1 MTDDVLPDF
10 GRSDDMV
17 LPVFDRGALAVA
29 EQEQQRQRGEPN
41 LTAPAYPPA
50 LDLGFGGPAR
60 SQMTFGENVA
70 GSFFT
75 NTLPGVIGEAAS
87 NEAARGNVQPGG
99 FQPSQLRN
107 LPSRVRQRIEA
118 ESPEDAA
125 ARREAAYQRVFDQA
139 AYDLSQS
146 RITPQSVA
154 GTVVGALADPVNVVS
169 LPANALRRG
178 AAAVAG
184 RFGPAS
190 GRVAESAIDAAV
202 TNTAIDPI
210 LQAGRIQSGG
220 QEGYNPEQTA
230 LAPVVGGA
238 AGALLR
244 GAIEAP
250 SFARME
256 AQAFGVDPARI
267 ETPQPVGT
275 EAAGAPA
282 GAAGE
287 ARIATPEAPIA
298 REGQTV
304 PDAGPV
310 QRQAEAVSPE
320 PARIE
325 APAGQPVDR
334 GAAVEADAAPAR
346 EIPAVREDAA
356 PEPPQARVEPIGEAV
371 ASIPQHRVATTAG
384 SSIEVVPVVVEA
396 SAVRASSDAGYDAS
410 IQPRDRDRAASQ
422 AQIREM
428 ASRLDPERLGF
439 SSEADRGAPI
449 VGPDGMVESGNGRV
463 MAIRQAYAAGGEAA
477 QRYRD
482 WLTRQGVDVSRFR
495 EPVIVRQRI
504 TDLTPEQRAR
514 FAVEANQAAT
524 LQMSAAERAI
534 ADARMMS
541 ADMFD
546 LLRDPSNLM
555 AAANRDFVRAF
566 VRGLPQTEQGS
577 LVDAGGILSQEGAS
591 RVRNAVL
598 ASAYGDSPVL
608 TRVSESTDDNAKSL
622 SNGLVM
628 AAPEWARLKADI
640 GSGRVPAE
648 FDLTPQLMEAVT
660 RTIDLRSRGMN
671 LKAYMAQMD
680 AFDRLTDNVDRFMRM
695 FYDPKGSRA
704 ASAERISDAVRFY
717 AQEARKVSADMG
729 LDLGLARVT
738 PDEIQGASLGRGQ
751 NEGQQNLF
759 GSGARDGEGGDQGRF
774 AALGQSTGSRG
785 EAGEVARDTLRQ
797 WKSSSAFASI
807 DEALAAAPANQR
819 ALADASKAIADD
831 LGIEFKNP
839 GIKKDVDRIRQK
851 VAERQGNIG
860 AVTDIVRGGFL
871 INKPDDANQIVRRL
885 AQAFDLVDEGWFKTD
900 VGYFD
905 RKIVVRF
912 EDGQLGEIQI
922 WEPSLLKA
930 KNERGHDLY
939 TKSRSME
946 PGPERNAIDA
956 EATRLYSAAFAGL
969 ADDWKAAVGSGGT
982 EPKRFLKA
990 ASSGSTP
997 ALNRSSDSLNG
1008 VQASPQKTQPP
1019 EGVRAAGSPSNDRNL
1034 TSAIKTSDDTLAQ
1047 NIEDGNST
1055 STPAFKRWF
1064 GDSVVRNKDGTPQV
1078 VYHGTASEFSEF
1090 STEFSQKKAFF
1101 VTPRPED
1108 ADLFASGA
1116 LKRPG
1121 QSGANIMPL
1130 YVSLQRPFE
1139 RGNIPE
1145 AHIRQLAEEFSGA
1158 PWLNKRENEAAVRR
1172 AIKAMKS
1179 GDFDN
1184 VTGPADGF
1192 PFEQAVA
1199 ALKRLGYDGI
1209 LNRNPDGSIRV
1220 YAVFDPTQLKSVNNK
1235 GGFDPADPNIAA
1247 MARQTADTTAD
1258 RRFPGRQELPG
1269 EASKPRSLPENIR
1282 PEDIRDFRVTEL
1294 MRDIAARMDRKL
1306 EVDRNFSIRGAEG
1319 QYDFKQGVLR
1329 IRKEGDYE
1337 VFSHELGHA
1346 IEQQLRRDVG
1356 KPLDALLRAHA
1367 AELKRLDVNADD
1379 PAKQTVREGFAEFV
1393 RRLINNPAYAAKQ
1406 APGFAPE
1413 FARLLESAPQIR
1425 DIINDATLISRIDG
1439 GLDPVQSIKSTIAPA
1454 VEPRGVKKFMDE
1466 WRRSNLPV
1474 TMSLWAD
1481 RAYAA
1486 TVDRGHWVKRFVQ
1499 TLTEARFKKT
1509 GRPMSEF
1516 GWSDPTKMFRALDG
1530 AKQAAVDAFQNGVR
1544 DYGRALDGPV
1554 SPSLHAALKEAGG
1567 GSIGRMLDERSE
1579 GYRDFNA
1586 YLIARRSLG
1595 EYQRFREGD
1604 LPSPPVR
1611 QTENEII
1618 QAIAAL
1624 EAANPT
1630 FRSAADKV
1638 FGFSRAMLRKKFEAG
1653 LVSKEFYDAV
1663 TARGMD
1669 YVPFF
1674 RDMMDGETRSGG
1686 GGSNGVQQGLEG
1698 QRFRGSTR
1706 DILDPIQS
1714 LMLDTARSERVIALN
1729 DFWTAMHRLAKQGG
1743 EFSGRFLEEI
1753 PNSKLKGVSIDV
1765 EEALKAKARERGL
1778 SPEDTQNLISSLEEM
1793 VGEDMTATL
1802 FRSQEI
1808 TPGGERI
1815 VFRYEGG
1822 QRIAMKLGSDE
1833 YSRGLF
1839 EVMQG
1844 MSAAERDVMLAMFGK
1859 ANAMFAQFITNAPQ
1873 FALKNL
1879 VMDNLSRLFVARH
1892 TGVLGRIPFAS
1903 LAQGIYTHIFDR
1915 EFSKAYAAMGGIRGG
1930 VVSAASRDLERTGG
1944 LEALS
1949 LTPQGTMGTLRD
1961 MVGNVQSPTDA
1972 LKAGAAAIGKGV
1984 EGYFKLIEATETAG
1998 RLGQARFVFNHL
2010 KKQGLDDYQA
2020 MHAAIYEARDV
2031 LDYDRRG
2038 KSMTVANRFMPF
2050 FNVGIQG
2057 IDRGLRNLV
2066 SDPLAAAIQA
2076 YQRGGYANV
2085 DEAGKTALRDAVIN
2099 WGMIAA
2105 AAVVTL
2111 GYHAAVSDDPVYRRQ
2126 SDYMRKRYFI
2136 LPMGQD
2142 ASGRDFFI
2150 SVPKPFDLPGGILS
2164 AVEAAADGIK
2174 RADPEAYGRVAK
2186 SLAEGFIP
2194 RQLAGFVEG
2203 PRSGV
2208 QDFLGA
2214 QPLPKVGFEAVT
2226 GKRLGFEGAQAT
2238 DIIPMGLRGLMPADQ
2253 WTGNTSFLAKRIGA
2267 ATGASP
2273 LMIDHIM
2280 NGLGATAARDFN
2292 DVMTATFDNNPNM
2305 TPQDAYTKLFF
2316 GGLYRGA
2323 RGVGSDRS
2331 EVTQLM
2337 GRDGAKYMAP
2347 ALSYAAAIERGDTT
2361 RSEQIYQSTDSIGK
2375 ALMTLRG
2382 HSFAPAER
2390 QLHPLQSAETWA
2402 ATVGAITRD
2411 LSQNRIEVQNRSRRR
2426 GEQRETIDLE
2436 PGVARSIINTMN
2448 AMAAEEIRNGLSTAG
2463 IPGYQGLPV
2472 IDTKARLD
2480 AIRALNPQVADEIQN
2495 RISRAHIIPAE
2506 VLREKWP
2513 EVQRRLSNDRQ
2524 LATLNDLLPA
2534 GASQAARRAAG
2545 RSLRTRQRV
2554 EESNNSD

>member
-41 LTAPAYPPA
+41 LPAPAYPPA
-50 LDLGFGGPAR
+50 VDLGFGGPAR
-60 SQMTFGENVA
+60 SQMTFGENFRGA
-70 GSFFT
+70 GSGT
-75 NTLPGVIGEAAS
+75 DLIGVMGEAAQM
-87 NEAARGNVQPGG
+87 EAARGAPQPGG

-107 LPSRVRQRIEA
+107 LSARNRAKIEA

-154 GTVVGALADPVNVVS
+154 GTLARGLLSPENVVS

-184 RFGPAS
+184 RFGPAA

-250 SFARME
+250 SFARRE

-275 EAAGAPA
+275 EAAGVPA

-287 ARIATPEAPIA
+287 TRIAAPEAPTV
-298 REGQTV
+298 REGQTI

-325 APAGQPVDR
+325 APVGEPVDR
-334 GAAVEADAAPAR
+334 GAAVEAIPAPAR
-346 EIPAVREDAA
+346 ELPAVRAEAA
-356 PEPPQARVEPIGEAV
+356 PEPARVAANDAEPQQFAAMVARAPDRYTERGGERFVRLVDGSDALGRIDEEVATAV
-371 ASIPQHRVATTAG
+371 GREAASIRLPEGEHNNATGRGYGEKHIEAQHGAAIRKAGYEDAAALVADVAQSYNQVRRGNAGRLLLVKTDGGRV
-384 SSIEVVPVVVEA
+384 VVVELRPNA
-396 SAVRASSDAGYDAS
+396 DGAYYSVTSAGIRN
-410 IQPRDRDRAASQ
+410 AAY
-422 AQIREM
+422 
-428 ASRLDPERLGF
+428 LNRLGLLW
-439 SSEADRGAPI
+439 EAGRSPDLGVTAPLRRSGQSNNNI
-449 VGPDGMVESGNGRV
+449 RPAESGRK
-463 MAIRQAYAAGGEAA
+463 RAG
-477 QRYRD
+477 
-482 WLTRQGVDVSRFR
+482 T
-495 EPVIVRQRI
+495 
-504 TDLTPEQRAR
+504 
-514 FAVEANQAAT
+514 
-524 LQMSAAERAI
+524 
-534 ADARMMS
+534 
-541 ADMFD
+541 
-546 LLRDPSNLM
+546 
-555 AAANRDFVRAF
+555 
-566 VRGLPQTEQGS
+566 
-577 LVDAGGILSQEGAS
+577 
-591 RVRNAVL
+591 
-598 ASAYGDSPVL
+598 
-608 TRVSESTDDNAKSL
+608 
-622 SNGLVM
+622 
-628 AAPEWARLKADI
+628 
-640 GSGRVPAE
+640 
-648 FDLTPQLMEAVT
+648 
-660 RTIDLRSRGMN
+660 
-671 LKAYMAQMD
+671 
-680 AFDRLTDNVDRFMRM
+680 
-695 FYDPKGSRA
+695 
-704 ASAERISDAVRFY
+704 
-717 AQEARKVSADMG
+717 
-729 LDLGLARVT
+729 
-738 PDEIQGASLGRGQ
+738 
-751 NEGQQNLF
+751 
-759 GSGARDGEGGDQGRF
+759 
-774 AALGQSTGSRG
+774 
-785 EAGEVARDTLRQ
+785 
-797 WKSSSAFASI
+797 
-807 DEALAAAPANQR
+807 
-819 ALADASKAIADD
+819 
-831 LGIEFKNP
+831 
-839 GIKKDVDRIRQK
+839 
-851 VAERQGNIG
+851 
-860 AVTDIVRGGFL
+860 
-871 INKPDDANQIVRRL
+871 
-885 AQAFDLVDEGWFKTD
+885 
-900 VGYFD
+900 
-905 RKIVVRF
+905 
-912 EDGQLGEIQI
+912 DGQ
-922 WEPSLLKA
+922 
-930 KNERGHDLY
+930 
-939 TKSRSME
+939 
-946 PGPERNAIDA
+946 
-956 EATRLYSAAFAGL
+956 F
-969 ADDWKAAVGSGGT
+969 
-982 EPKRFLKA
+982 
-990 ASSGSTP
+990 
-997 ALNRSSDSLNG
+997 
-1008 VQASPQKTQPP
+1008 SP
-1019 EGVRAAGSPSNDRNL
+1019 
-1034 TSAIKTSDDTLAQ
+1034 
-1047 NIEDGNST
+1047 
-1055 STPAFKRWF
+1055 
-1064 GDSVVRNKDGTPQV
+1064 
-1078 VYHGTASEFSEF
+1078 
-1090 STEFSQKKAFF
+1090 
-1101 VTPRPED
+1101 
-1108 ADLFASGA
+1108 
-1116 LKRPG
+1116 
-1121 QSGANIMPL
+1121 
-1130 YVSLQRPFE
+1130 
-1139 RGNIPE
+1139 
-1145 AHIRQLAEEFSGA
+1145 
-1158 PWLNKRENEAAVRR
+1158 
-1172 AIKAMKS
+1172 
-1179 GDFDN
+1179 
-1184 VTGPADGF
+1184 
-1192 PFEQAVA
+1192 
-1199 ALKRLGYDGI
+1199 
-1209 LNRNPDGSIRV
+1209 
-1220 YAVFDPTQLKSVNNK
+1220 
-1235 GGFDPADPNIAA
+1235 

-1269 EASKPRSLPENIR
+1269 EASKPRSIPENIR

-1356 KPLDALLRAHA
+1356 QPLDALLKAHA

-1379 PAKQTVREGFAEFV
+1379 PSKQTVREGFAEFV

-1454 VEPRGVKKFMDE
+1454 VEPRGVAKFMDE
-1466 WRRSNLPV
+1466 WRRSSLP
-1474 TMSLWAD
+1474 TTLSLWAD

-1486 TVDRGHWVKRFVQ
+1486 VVDRNHWTKRMVQ
-1499 TLTEARFKKT
+1499 NLTEARYQKT
-1509 GRPMSEF
+1509 GQPMPEH
-1516 GWSDPTKMFRALDG
+1516 GWNDPTKIVRALDG

-1544 DYGRALDGPV
+1544 GFRKTFEPPE
-1554 SPSLHAALKEAGG
+1554 SPSLYDALKEAGG
-1567 GSIGRMLDERSE
+1567 GSMSRILDERSE
-1579 GYRDFNA
+1579 AYRDFNA
-1586 YLIARRSLG
+1586 YLIARRAMG
-1595 EYQRFREGD
+1595 EYERFRAGD
-1604 LPSPPVR
+1604 LPNPPVR
-1611 QTENEII
+1611 QTENEIA
-1618 QAIAAL
+1618 QAIASI

-1674 RDMMDGETRSGG
+1674 RDMMGDGSPTGG
-1686 GGSNGVQQGLEG
+1686 GGSNGVQRNLEG
-1698 QRFRGSTR
+1698 QRFTGSTR
-1706 DILDPIQS
+1706 DIQDPIQS
-1714 LMLDTARSERVIALN
+1714 LMLDTAMAERVIARN
-1729 DFWTAMHRLAKQGG
+1729 EFWNAMHALAKQGG

-1753 PNSKLKGVSIDV
+1753 PNSKLKGASIDV
-1765 EEALKAKARERGL
+1765 EEALRVKARERGL
-1778 SPEDTQNLISSLEEM
+1778 SAEDTQNLISSLEEM
-1793 VGEDMTATL
+1793 VGEDLSATL

-1833 YSRGLF
+1833 YSRALF
-1839 EVMQG
+1839 DMMAD

-1892 TGVLGRIPFAS
+1892 TGILGRIPFAS

-1949 LTPQGTMGTLRD
+1949 LTPQGTMGTVRD
-1961 MVGNVQSPTDA
+1961 MLGNVQSPTDA
-1972 LKAGAAAIGKGV
+1972 LKAGASAIGKGV

-2038 KSMTVANRFMPF
+2038 KAMTVANRFMPF

-2066 SDPLAAAIQA
+2066 SDPLAAALQA

-2226 GKRLGFEGAQAT
+2226 GKRLGFEGSQAT

-2267 ATGASP
+2267 ATGQSP

-2347 ALSYAAAIERGDTT
+2347 ALSYAAAVERGDTT
-2361 RSEQIYQSTDSIGK
+2361 RSEQIYQNADNIGK

-2382 HSFAPAER
+2382 HAFAPAER

-2402 ATVGAITRD
+2402 STVGAITRD

-2448 AMAAEEIRNGLSTAG
+2448 ALAAEQIRNGLSVAG
-2463 IPGYQGLPV
+2463 IPGYQGLPI
-2472 IDTKARLD
+2472 IDSTDRLS
-2480 AIRALNPQVADEIQN
+2480 AIRALNPQVADEIEN
-2495 RISRAHIIPAE
+2495 RISRAHIIPAQT
-2506 VLREKWP
+2506 LQQQWP
-2513 EVQRRLSNDRQ
+2513 EVQRRLASDRQ

-2534 GASQAARRAAG
+2534 SASTAARRAAG
-2545 RSLRTRQRV
+2545 RSRRTRERV
-2554 EESNNSD
+2554 EQSNASD

>member
-41 LTAPAYPPA
+41 LPAPAYPPA
-50 LDLGFGGPAR
+50 VDLGFGGPAR

-87 NEAARGNVQPGG
+87 NEAARGNAQPGG

-169 LPANALRRG
+169 VPA
-178 AAAVAG
+178 
-184 RFGPAS
+184 
-190 GRVAESAIDAAV
+190 RVAIRGGEMALAGIRAIAPRLGRSETAARIAQSGVDAAI
-202 TNTAIDPI
+202 TNTAIDPV

-220 QEGYNPEQTA
+220 QESYSPEQTA
-230 LAPVVGGA
+230 LAPLVGGA
-238 AGALLR
+238 AGAAIR

-250 SFARME
+250 SFARRE
-256 AQAFGVDPARI
+256 AQVFGVAPEAARVEPPAQAI
-267 ETPQPVGT
+267 EPVGT
-275 EAAGAPA
+275 EAASASA
-282 GAAGE
+282 RTAGE

-320 PARIE
+320 PVRTE
-325 APAGQPVDR
+325 APAGESVAR
-334 GAAVEADAAPAR
+334 GAAVEPQQIAGVPDGGRTEAGIAGDAGRLPEGPARDQGQEAQAGGQASPEAGVIERDGIRFNDTRGSGTQLHGTSEPDLQPYGEHYSTKNYYGQGFYTTDAADVAYGYSRRGSQRTGGRFVYRVEETRPLRLLDGEA
-346 EIPAVREDAA
+346 EIPANLRQLIEPDDTGRSSDIEDVLRMAFDEKPKNVRELYDNIREIGTGEGLSADTIQEIFDVVNYHTRSLGFDGMSHLGGLRTNTAPHRVVIYFNPESDIRVTRVDPREFAA
-356 PEPPQARVEPIGEAV
+356 PEPPQARVAANDAEP
-371 ASIPQHRVATTAG
+371 Q
-384 SSIEVVPVVVEA
+384 
-396 SAVRASSDAGYDAS
+396 
-410 IQPRDRDRAASQ
+410 QFAA
-422 AQIREM
+422 M
-428 ASRLDPERLGF
+428 ARNQD
-439 SSEADRGAPI
+439 
-449 VGPDGMVESGNGRV
+449 
-463 MAIRQAYAAGGEAA
+463 
-477 QRYRD
+477 
-482 WLTRQGVDVSRFR
+482 VDVRQTAR
-495 EPVIVRQRI
+495 EEI
-504 TDLTPEQRAR
+504 
-514 FAVEANQAAT
+514 
-524 LQMSAAERAI
+524 
-534 ADARMMS
+534 
-541 ADMFD
+541 
-546 LLRDPSNLM
+546 
-555 AAANRDFVRAF
+555 AAAARED
-566 VRGLPQTEQGS
+566 
-577 LVDAGGILSQEGAS
+577 I
-591 RVRNAVL
+591 
-598 ASAYGDSPVL
+598 
-608 TRVSESTDDNAKSL
+608 
-622 SNGLVM
+622 
-628 AAPEWARLKADI
+628 AP
-640 GSGRVPAE
+640 
-648 FDLTPQLMEAVT
+648 
-660 RTIDLRSRGMN
+660 
-671 LKAYMAQMD
+671 
-680 AFDRLTDNVDRFMRM
+680 
-695 FYDPKGSRA
+695 
-704 ASAERISDAVRFY
+704 
-717 AQEARKVSADMG
+717 
-729 LDLGLARVT
+729 
-738 PDEIQGASLGRGQ
+738 
-751 NEGQQNLF
+751 
-759 GSGARDGEGGDQGRF
+759 
-774 AALGQSTGSRG
+774 
-785 EAGEVARDTLRQ
+785 
-797 WKSSSAFASI
+797 
-807 DEALAAAPANQR
+807 
-819 ALADASKAIADD
+819 
-831 LGIEFKNP
+831 
-839 GIKKDVDRIRQK
+839 
-851 VAERQGNIG
+851 
-860 AVTDIVRGGFL
+860 
-871 INKPDDANQIVRRL
+871 
-885 AQAFDLVDEGWFKTD
+885 
-900 VGYFD
+900 
-905 RKIVVRF
+905 
-912 EDGQLGEIQI
+912 
-922 WEPSLLKA
+922 
-930 KNERGHDLY
+930 
-939 TKSRSME
+939 
-946 PGPERNAIDA
+946 
-956 EATRLYSAAFAGL
+956 
-969 ADDWKAAVGSGGT
+969 
-982 EPKRFLKA
+982 
-990 ASSGSTP
+990 
-997 ALNRSSDSLNG
+997 
-1008 VQASPQKTQPP
+1008 
-1019 EGVRAAGSPSNDRNL
+1019 
-1034 TSAIKTSDDTLAQ
+1034 
-1047 NIEDGNST
+1047 
-1055 STPAFKRWF
+1055 
-1064 GDSVVRNKDGTPQV
+1064 
-1078 VYHGTASEFSEF
+1078 
-1090 STEFSQKKAFF
+1090 
-1101 VTPRPED
+1101 
-1108 ADLFASGA
+1108 
-1116 LKRPG
+1116 
-1121 QSGANIMPL
+1121 
-1130 YVSLQRPFE
+1130 
-1139 RGNIPE
+1139 
-1145 AHIRQLAEEFSGA
+1145 
-1158 PWLNKRENEAAVRR
+1158 
-1172 AIKAMKS
+1172 
-1179 GDFDN
+1179 
-1184 VTGPADGF
+1184 
-1192 PFEQAVA
+1192 
-1199 ALKRLGYDGI
+1199 
-1209 LNRNPDGSIRV
+1209 
-1220 YAVFDPTQLKSVNNK
+1220 
-1235 GGFDPADPNIAA
+1235 

-1269 EASKPRSLPENIR
+1269 EASKPRQMPEGIK

-1329 IRKEGDYE
+1329 IRREGDME

-1346 IEQQLRRDVG
+1346 IEQQIRKEVG
-1356 KPLDALLRAHA
+1356 SDLGRLMRTHA
-1367 AELKRLDVNADD
+1367 AELKRLDANTDD
-1379 PAKQTVREGFAEFV
+1379 PNRQTTREGFAEFV

-1406 APGFAPE
+1406 APGFAAD
-1413 FARLLESAPQIR
+1413 FAKLLERAPAIR

-1439 GLDPVQSIKSTIAPA
+1439 GLDPVQSIKSTVAPA

-1466 WRRSNLPV
+1466 WRRSNLP
-1474 TMSLWAD
+1474 TTLSLWAD

-1486 TVDRGHWVKRFVQ
+1486 VVDRGHPVKRFVQ
-1499 TLTEARFKKT
+1499 SLTEARYQKT
-1509 GRPMSEF
+1509 GQPMPEW
-1516 GWSDPTKMFRALDG
+1516 GWGNPVKMFRALDG

-1567 GSIGRMLDERSE
+1567 GSIGRMLDEQSE

-1611 QTENEII
+1611 QTENEIV

-1674 RDMMDGETRSGG
+1674 RDMMGDDARSPGGG
-1686 GGSNGVQQGLEG
+1686 GGSNGVSRGLEG
-1698 QRFRGSTR
+1698 QQFRGSTR
-1706 DILDPIQS
+1706 DILDPVQS
-1714 LMLDTARSERVIALN
+1714 LMLDTARTERVIALN

-1753 PNSKLKGVSIDV
+1753 PNSKLKGVSVDV

-1802 FRSQEI
+1802 FKSQEI
-1808 TPGGERI
+1808 SPGGERI
-1815 VFRYEGG
+1815 VFRYEAGK
-1822 QRIAMKLGSDE
+1822 RIAMKLGSDE

-1839 EVMQG
+1839 EVMEG

-1859 ANAMFAQFITNAPQ
+1859 ANAMFAQFITNAPE

-1879 VMDNLSRLFVARH
+1879 VMDNLSRLFIARH
-1892 TGVLGRIPFAS
+1892 TGVLGRVPFAS
-1903 LAQGIYTHIFDR
+1903 LAQGIYSHIFDR
-1915 EFSKAYAAMGGIRGG
+1915 EFKKAYAAMGGIRGG

-1949 LTPQGTMGTLRD
+1949 LTPQGTMGSIKD
-1961 MVGNVQSPTDA
+1961 MVGNVRTPADV
-1972 LKAGAAAIGKGV
+1972 LKAGASVIGKGV

-2010 KKQGLDDYQA
+2010 KKQGLSDYEA
-2020 MHAAIYEARDV
+2020 MHAALYEARDV

-2038 KSMTVANRFMPF
+2038 VAMKTANRLMPF

-2066 SDPLAAAIQA
+2066 SDPLAAALQA

-2142 ASGRDFFI
+2142 ASGRDYFI

-2174 RADPEAYGRVAK
+2174 RADPEAYGRVSK
-2186 SLAEGFIP
+2186 GLAEGFIP

-2203 PRSGV
+2203 PWTGFR
-2208 QDFLGA
+2208 DLFAA
-2214 QPLPKVGFEAVT
+2214 QPVPKVIAEAAT
-2226 GKRLGFEGAQAT
+2226 GRRLGFEGSGPS
-2238 DIIPMGLRGLMPADQ
+2238 DIVPMGLRGLMPADQ

-2267 ATGASP
+2267 ATNSSP
-2273 LMIDHIM
+2273 LMIDHVM
-2280 NGLGATAARDFN
+2280 NGLGATTARAFN
-2292 DVMTATFDNNPNM
+2292 DVITAIFDNNPNM
-2305 TPQDAYTKLFF
+2305 TPKDATTRLFF
-2316 GGLYRGA
+2316 NGLYRGV

-2361 RSEQIYQSTDSIGK
+2361 RSEQIYQSADSIGK

-2495 RISRAHIIPAE
+2495 RITRAHIIPAE

-2513 EVQRRLSNDRQ
+2513 EVQRRLSTDRQ

>member
-41 LTAPAYPPA
+41 LPAPAYPPSV
-50 LDLGFGGPAR
+50 DLGFGGPAR
-60 SQMTFGENVA
+60 SQMTFGENAA

-87 NEAARGNVQPGG
+87 NEAARGNAQPGG
-99 FQPSQLRN
+99 FQPSQLRS

-125 ARREAAYQRVFDQA
+125 ARREAAYRRVFDQA

-154 GTVVGALADPVNVVS
+154 GTVVGALADPVNIVS

-184 RFGPAS
+184 RFGAPA

-202 TNTAIDPI
+202 TNTAIDPV

-230 LAPVVGGA
+230 LAPLVGGA

-250 SFARME
+250 SFARRE

-267 ETPQPVGT
+267 ETPQSVGT
-275 EAAGAPA
+275 EATGVPA
-282 GAAGE
+282 GTAGE

-298 REGQTV
+298 REGQAL

-310 QRQAEAVSPE
+310 QRQTEAVSPE

-325 APAGQPVDR
+325 APAREPVDR
-334 GAAVEADAAPAR
+334 GAAVEAT
-346 EIPAVREDAA
+346 PAVRQDQPVVRAGAA
-356 PEPPQARVEPIGEAV
+356 PEPARVAANDAEP
-371 ASIPQHRVATTAG
+371 Q
-384 SSIEVVPVVVEA
+384 
-396 SAVRASSDAGYDAS
+396 
-410 IQPRDRDRAASQ
+410 QFAA
-422 AQIREM
+422 M
-428 ASRLDPERLGF
+428 ARNQD
-439 SSEADRGAPI
+439 
-449 VGPDGMVESGNGRV
+449 
-463 MAIRQAYAAGGEAA
+463 
-477 QRYRD
+477 
-482 WLTRQGVDVSRFR
+482 
-495 EPVIVRQRI
+495 VRQI
-504 TDLTPEQRAR
+504 AR
-514 FAVEANQAAT
+514 
-524 LQMSAAERAI
+524 
-534 ADARMMS
+534 
-541 ADMFD
+541 
-546 LLRDPSNLM
+546 
-555 AAANRDFVRAF
+555 
-566 VRGLPQTEQGS
+566 
-577 LVDAGGILSQEGAS
+577 
-591 RVRNAVL
+591 
-598 ASAYGDSPVL
+598 
-608 TRVSESTDDNAKSL
+608 
-622 SNGLVM
+622 
-628 AAPEWARLKADI
+628 
-640 GSGRVPAE
+640 
-648 FDLTPQLMEAVT
+648 
-660 RTIDLRSRGMN
+660 
-671 LKAYMAQMD
+671 
-680 AFDRLTDNVDRFMRM
+680 
-695 FYDPKGSRA
+695 
-704 ASAERISDAVRFY
+704 
-717 AQEARKVSADMG
+717 
-729 LDLGLARVT
+729 
-738 PDEIQGASLGRGQ
+738 
-751 NEGQQNLF
+751 
-759 GSGARDGEGGDQGRF
+759 
-774 AALGQSTGSRG
+774 
-785 EAGEVARDTLRQ
+785 
-797 WKSSSAFASI
+797 
-807 DEALAAAPANQR
+807 
-819 ALADASKAIADD
+819 
-831 LGIEFKNP
+831 
-839 GIKKDVDRIRQK
+839 
-851 VAERQGNIG
+851 
-860 AVTDIVRGGFL
+860 
-871 INKPDDANQIVRRL
+871 
-885 AQAFDLVDEGWFKTD
+885 
-900 VGYFD
+900 
-905 RKIVVRF
+905 
-912 EDGQLGEIQI
+912 
-922 WEPSLLKA
+922 
-930 KNERGHDLY
+930 
-939 TKSRSME
+939 
-946 PGPERNAIDA
+946 
-956 EATRLYSAAFAGL
+956 
-969 ADDWKAAVGSGGT
+969 
-982 EPKRFLKA
+982 
-990 ASSGSTP
+990 
-997 ALNRSSDSLNG
+997 
-1008 VQASPQKTQPP
+1008 
-1019 EGVRAAGSPSNDRNL
+1019 
-1034 TSAIKTSDDTLAQ
+1034 
-1047 NIEDGNST
+1047 
-1055 STPAFKRWF
+1055 
-1064 GDSVVRNKDGTPQV
+1064 
-1078 VYHGTASEFSEF
+1078 
-1090 STEFSQKKAFF
+1090 
-1101 VTPRPED
+1101 
-1108 ADLFASGA
+1108 
-1116 LKRPG
+1116 
-1121 QSGANIMPL
+1121 
-1130 YVSLQRPFE
+1130 
-1139 RGNIPE
+1139 
-1145 AHIRQLAEEFSGA
+1145 EE
-1158 PWLNKRENEAAVRR
+1158 
-1172 AIKAMKS
+1172 
-1179 GDFDN
+1179 
-1184 VTGPADGF
+1184 
-1192 PFEQAVA
+1192 
-1199 ALKRLGYDGI
+1199 
-1209 LNRNPDGSIRV
+1209 
-1220 YAVFDPTQLKSVNNK
+1220 
-1235 GGFDPADPNIAA
+1235 IAA
-1247 MARQTADTTAD
+1247 REDISPMARQTADTTAD

-1306 EVDRNFSIRGAEG
+1306 EVDGRFSIRNAEG

-1356 KPLDALLRAHA
+1356 RPLDALLKAHA

-1379 PAKQTVREGFAEFV
+1379 PADQTVREGFAEFV

-1454 VEPRGVKKFMDE
+1454 VEPRGVAKFMDE

-1474 TMSLWAD
+1474 TMGLWAD

-1499 TLTEARFKKT
+1499 SLTEARFKKA

-1516 GWSDPTKMFRALDG
+1516 GWNDPTKMFRALDG

-1544 DYGRALDGPV
+1544 DYGRALDGPS

-1567 GSIGRMLDERSE
+1567 GSIGRMLDEQSE

-1595 EYQRFREGD
+1595 EYERFRAGD

-1611 QTENEII
+1611 QTENEIV

-1802 FRSQEI
+1802 FKSQEI
-1808 TPGGERI
+1808 SPGGERI
-1815 VFRYEGG
+1815 VFRYDGG

-1839 EVMQG
+1839 EVMKG

-1892 TGVLGRIPFAS
+1892 TGILGRIPFAS

-1961 MVGNVQSPTDA
+1961 MVGNVQSPADA

-2038 KSMTVANRFMPF
+2038 TSMKVATRLMPF

-2066 SDPLAAAIQA
+2066 SDPLAAALQA
-2076 YQRGGYANV
+2076 YKRGGYANV

-2099 WGMIAA
+2099 WGMIVA

-2226 GKRLGFEGAQAT
+2226 GKRLGFEGSQAT

-2267 ATGASP
+2267 ATGGSP

-2361 RSEQIYQSTDSIGK
+2361 RSEQIYQNADSIGK

-2426 GEQRETIDLE
+2426 GEQRETVDLE
-2436 PGVARSIINTMN
+2436 PGLARSIINTMN

-2495 RISRAHIIPAE
+2495 RITRAHIIPAE

-2513 EVQRRLSNDRQ
+2513 EVQRRLSSDRQ